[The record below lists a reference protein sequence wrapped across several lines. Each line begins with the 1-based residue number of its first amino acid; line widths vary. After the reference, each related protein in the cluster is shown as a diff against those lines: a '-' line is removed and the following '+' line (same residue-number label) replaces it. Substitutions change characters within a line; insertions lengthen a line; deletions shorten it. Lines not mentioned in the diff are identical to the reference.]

1 MSINEILNQN
11 HNSPVEPS
19 IGATLSISREVAPWM
34 FSEMNL
40 GILSPKYSLVFEV
53 KDSMASF

>member
-11 HNSPVEPS
+11 HKSPEEPS
-19 IGATLSISREVAPWM
+19 REAVLSNSREVAPWM

-53 KDSMASF
+53 KDSIASF